1 MEVSATG
8 PSITVASM
16 CLPGAKPGVPE
27 SPRNWN
33 CSNYI
38 HLYIVN
44 QGNRGLY
51 LLAQFGTMLQVVQ
64 IGGLDMMLSR
74 GKSWWSVRRAERHD
88 RLLATPR
95 TMKITLIPL
104 LVLLVATLAWP
115 LPALLAQT
123 TWTADQLAERTVH
136 RRAVEAI
143 IWGIPLVNYDLMF
156 QSFVRDAKG
165 GVNQILYWSGLSDWK
180 NQYLTPNPDT
190 IYFMPFFST
199 KDAEPM
205 VLEIPPADDGSI
217 TGTIMDCWQ
226 MALEDVG
233 PAGVD
238 KGKGGK
244 YLILPPGY
252 KDKAP
257 EGYITLPSATYQ
269 GFALLRSILK
279 SRDAADIAKAVEY
292 GKRIKLYPLSAAA
305 NPPAT
310 TFIDAINVVVTGV
323 IPYDVRFFQSLT
335 ACASEPW
342 IERDRAMIDPLKSL
356 GIEKGKPF
364 QPEDKTADIL
374 KSAAQEAM
382 ARFDV
387 LYETIYEPFNKGTR
401 WFLPADEDLT
411 DSIESGFAKSDIYS
425 TDGRGILF
433 YFAYSTIKHL
443 GAGQFYLFV
452 SRDKDGD
459 PLNGAETYCLHV
471 PPKPPVRQYW
481 SAVLYDFAT
490 HALIRDMPYASRS
503 SQSPGLQTNTDG
515 SVDIYFAPKAPDGE
529 ESNWIPTDAKGRF
542 EALFRFYGPDKPLF
556 DHTWVLPDIEK
567 VK

>member
-1 MEVSATG
+1 
-8 PSITVASM
+8 
-16 CLPGAKPGVPE
+16 
-27 SPRNWN
+27 
-33 CSNYI
+33 
-38 HLYIVN
+38 
-44 QGNRGLY
+44 
-51 LLAQFGTMLQVVQ
+51 
-64 IGGLDMMLSR
+64 
-74 GKSWWSVRRAERHD
+74 
-88 RLLATPR
+88 
-95 TMKITLIPL
+95 MKITPTLILAL
-104 LVLLVATLAWP
+104 LIAMSAWP
-115 LPALLAQT
+115 SPALLAQT
-123 TWTADQLAERTVH
+123 TWTAEQLAERTVH

-143 IWGIPLVNYDLMF
+143 IWGMPMVNYDLMF
-156 QSFVRDAKG
+156 QSMVRDANG

-180 NQYLTPNPDT
+180 NQYLPPNPDT

-199 KDAEPM
+199 KDAGPM

-233 PAGVD
+233 PVGVD

-252 KDKAP
+252 KDKTP
-257 EGYITLPSATYQ
+257 EGYIALPSGTYQ

-279 SRDAADIAKAVEY
+279 SRDAAQIAKAVEY
-292 GKRIKLYPLSAAA
+292 GKRIKLYPLSAAS
-305 NPPAT
+305 NPPKT
-310 TFIDAINVVVTGV
+310 TFVDAINVVVTGV
-323 IPYDVRFFQSLT
+323 IPYDARFFQSLDRMVQ
-335 ACASEPW
+335 SEPW
-342 IERDRAMIDPLKSL
+342 IERDRAMINPLKSL
-356 GIEKGKPF
+356 GIEKGQPF
-364 QPEDKTADIL
+364 QPDDKTADIL
-374 KSAAQEAM
+374 KSAAQEAL

-401 WFLPADEDLT
+401 WFLPADKDLT
-411 DSIESGFAKSDIYS
+411 DSIESGFAKSDIYP

-433 YFAYSTIKHL
+433 CFAYSTIKHL

-452 SRDKDGD
+452 SRDKDGN

-481 SAVLYDFAT
+481 SAVLYDFAS

-515 SVDIYFAPKAPDGE
+515 SVDVYFAPKAPDGK

-542 EALFRFYGPDKPLF
+542 EALFRFYGPDKSLF